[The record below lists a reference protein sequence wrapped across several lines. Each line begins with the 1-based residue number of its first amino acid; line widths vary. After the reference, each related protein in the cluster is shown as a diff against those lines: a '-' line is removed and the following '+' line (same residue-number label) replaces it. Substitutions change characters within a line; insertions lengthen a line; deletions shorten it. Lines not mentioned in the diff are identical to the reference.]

1 MKIRSG
7 KVFLDDLDKKILE
20 ILRDNARLTYTAI
33 GEKLGVAHSTVYE
46 RIRRLEENGVIKR
59 YTTVIDVEKLGFKP
73 TVAMVT
79 IYTDPKESENI
90 ARKLAKKRN
99 VLEVLIS
106 LSEELLVI
114 ARVIAEDQE
123 KLHSFIANYVAPL
136 PGVLRIRTSIITRK
150 IKELDCLSSSITI

>member
-20 ILRDNARLTYTAI
+20 ILRYNARLTYTAI

-150 IKELDCLSSSITI
+150 IKELDCVSSSITI

>member
-150 IKELDCLSSSITI
+150 IKELDYVSSSII

>member
-79 IYTDPKESENI
+79 IHTDPKESENI

-150 IKELDCLSSSITI
+150 IKELDYVSSSVI

>member
-20 ILRDNARLTYTAI
+20 ILRYNARLTYTAI

-59 YTTVIDVEKLGFKP
+59 YTTIIDVEKLGFKP

-150 IKELDCLSSSITI
+150 IKELDCVSSSITI

>member
-99 VLEVLIS
+99 VLEVSIS

-150 IKELDCLSSSITI
+150 IKELDYVSSSII

>member
-150 IKELDCLSSSITI
+150 IKELDCVSSSITI

>member
-20 ILRDNARLTYTAI
+20 ILRYNARLTYTAI

-59 YTTVIDVEKLGFKP
+59 YTTIIDVEKLGFKP

-114 ARVIAEDQE
+114 ARIIAEDQE

-150 IKELDCLSSSITI
+150 IKELNCVSSSITI